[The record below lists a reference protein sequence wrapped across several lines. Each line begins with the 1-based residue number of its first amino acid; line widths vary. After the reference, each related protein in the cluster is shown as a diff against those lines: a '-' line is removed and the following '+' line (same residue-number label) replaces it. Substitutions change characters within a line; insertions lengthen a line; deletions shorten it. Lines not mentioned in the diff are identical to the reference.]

1 MSFLTRA
8 AVGALL
14 LSPAVLVAQTTAP
27 AQQPATGAAPA
38 AAATPTVGATV
49 YDSAGAEVGR
59 VEQVTPQAVVV
70 NVGGNKIGVPPTS
83 MGPGPKGLTVA
94 ATRDQLVA
102 ATQQAQAQL
111 QAQLTPGATVRG
123 AQGATV
129 GTIKSNDGSL
139 VTVTTPKGDVALPIA
154 GFGAGPNGPV
164 VGMTQAQIDAA
175 LAEAGAGANAAASGS
190 ADAGATAGAEAA
202 APAAAAD
209 APAATTTKTTKP
221 TKRSNR

>member
-8 AVGALL
+8 AFGALL
-14 LSPAVLVAQTTAP
+14 LAPGALAAQTAAP
-27 AQQPATGAAPA
+27 AQQPAPA
-38 AAATPTVGATV
+38 APTVGATL
-49 YDSAGAEVGR
+49 YDSAGVEVGR
-59 VEQVTPQAVVV
+59 IEQVTAQAVVV
-70 NVGGNKIGVPPTS
+70 DVDGSKVGLPPAS

-94 ATRDQLVA
+94 ATRAQLVA
-102 ATQQAQAQL
+102 AAQQAKAQL

-129 GTIKSNDGSL
+129 GTIKSTDGNL

-175 LAEAGAGANAAASGS
+175 LAEANAGAAASGS
-190 ADAGATAGAEAA
+190 AGAASGTAEADTGTTTGSGTQ
-202 APAAAAD
+202 AP
-209 APAATTTKTTKP
+209 TITKTTK
-221 TKRSNR
+221 RSDR